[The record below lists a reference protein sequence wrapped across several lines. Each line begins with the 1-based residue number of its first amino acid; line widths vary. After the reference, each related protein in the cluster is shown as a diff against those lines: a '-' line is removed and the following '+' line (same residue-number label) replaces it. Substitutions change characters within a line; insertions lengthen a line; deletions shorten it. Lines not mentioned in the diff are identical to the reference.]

1 MPAKHPQL
9 TAPTFYRDV
18 LPILQQ
24 RCQSC
29 HRAGEIA
36 PMPFVTYEQT
46 RPFAPAIRQ
55 AVTTRKMPP
64 WFADACC
71 GHFANDPS
79 LSAQQIA
86 TISAWAA
93 AGAPA
98 GKPSDAPPSPHWA
111 EGWNIPKPDL
121 VLRMTPAVPIP

>member
-1 MPAKHPQL
+1 MAQWEAMVRLAHYVGLLGGAAAILVAAKGPQS

-18 LPILQQ
+18 LPVLQQ
-24 RCQSC
+24 HCQSC

-46 RPFAPAIRQ
+46 RPFAQAIRQ
-55 AVTTRKMPP
+55 AVTSRKMPP

-79 LSAQQIA
+79 LSAQDRKSTRLNSSHMSI
-86 TISAWAA
+86 
-93 AGAPA
+93 
-98 GKPSDAPPSPHWA
+98 
-111 EGWNIPKPDL
+111 
-121 VLRMTPAVPIP
+121 